1 MIGYKGI
8 EVEKGIL
15 RSKANGGDP
24 GEIFEIG
31 VPSRKVELDD
41 GYAFS
46 ENGFSFCG
54 AMEYVLPWE
63 NILGPKDVSEVKV
76 SRLFRIDTLDGK
88 VIGGI
93 SHYKAEK
100 IVVLEEVT
108 KDEIVAYFTE
118 HTDRLKEKYRNDF
131 EDFCNRH
138 WEPYREL
145 LDKKQINDL
154 IVNSCFRRQQ
164 KTMCKQVDGQE
175 DIKKCESC
183 MGYTFSGDVGD
194 SLVEYWYLEAKRKL
208 KEGDALAN
216 IEEYRLLSQEKRT
229 AEVRGLKLL
238 YEERYM

>member
-8 EVEKGIL
+8 EVDKGIL

-41 GYAFS
+41 GCGFT

-63 NILGPKDVSEVKV
+63 NILDPKDVPGLTV
-76 SRLFRIDTLDGK
+76 SRLFRIDTLGGK
-88 VIGGI
+88 VIGGS
-93 SHYKAEK
+93 SHYKAEQ

-118 HTDRLKEKYRNDF
+118 HPDRLKVEYKKDY
-131 EDFCNRH
+131 EDFCNRP
-138 WEPYREL
+138 WEPYQEL
-145 LDKKQINDL
+145 LDKKQINNV

-164 KTMCKQVDGQE
+164 KSMCVQIDGSE

-183 MGYTFSGDVGD
+183 MGYTLRGDVGD
-194 SLVEYWYLEAKRKL
+194 SLIEYWYLEARRKL
-208 KEGDALAN
+208 KEGKALQD
-216 IEEYRLLSQEKRT
+216 IEEYKLLVLGKHS
-229 AEVRGLKLL
+229 AEIRGLELL
-238 YEERYM
+238 YGAI